1 MLVFDLPEDGWAR
14 VGHIDDVRLVRVELA
29 FLGWESIGQVNKFV
43 LRGLVDSIRLERD
56 PAGTLDFDGIW
67 IRAYRLH

>member
-29 FLGWESIGQVNKFV
+29 FLRWESLKQVNDCV
-43 LRGLVDSIRLERD
+43 LRGLVNSISQERD
-56 PAGTLDFDGIW
+56 PARLVDFDGIW
-67 IRAYRLH
+67 IRADRLH